1 MNHGGEK
8 LINLISVA
16 YADGPAPSMGAGGID
31 MFVMIGVMILIF
43 YFLLIRPNQKKEK
56 ERKQMI
62 DNLQKGDKV
71 LTSGGIYGVVVNVKS
86 EEEIVVLKIADGA
99 KVEFAK
105 VAIQNKVS

>member
-1 MNHGGEK
+1 M
-8 LINLISVA
+8 INLISVA
-16 YADGPAPSMGAGGID
+16 HAEGPTSVLGTGGID

-99 KVEFAK
+99 KVECAK
-105 VAIQNKVS
+105 GAIQNKAS

>member
-1 MNHGGEK
+1 LFNFIK
-8 LINLISVA
+8 AA
-16 YADGPAPSMGAGGID
+16 YAEGEGAAPALGGGGWD
-31 MFVMIGVMILIF
+31 MFIMIGVMILIF

-71 LTSGGIYGVVVNVKS
+71 LTSGGIYGVVVNVKN
-86 EEEIVVLKIADGA
+86 EEGIVVLKIGEGA

-105 VAIQNKVS
+105 AAIQTKIS

>member
-1 MNHGGEK
+1 LFNF
-8 LINLISVA
+8 ISAA
-16 YADGPAPSMGAGGID
+16 YAEPPAPASPFGGGGGYD
-31 MFVMIGVMILIF
+31 MFIMIAVMIAIF

-71 LTSGGIYGVVVNVKS
+71 LTTSGIYGVVVNIKGD
-86 EEEIVVLKIADGA
+86 EEIIVLKIADGA

-105 VAIQNKVS
+105 AAVQTKVA